1 MPIPT
6 SEILN
11 CSNCDKRLSGECI
24 QGNERYP
31 LKSFLEVVR
40 NDRQMKTEKAHSI
53 LDMGINA
60 ITRDAFI
67 QLVRTQRQYIG
78 TLPTDARL
86 SIECYLA
93 KTDLENLD
101 RSLR

>member
-1 MPIPT
+1 MPILT

-24 QGNERYP
+24 QGNKRDP

-40 NDRQMKTEKAHSI
+40 NGRQMENTQSI

-67 QLVRTQRQYIG
+67 ELVRTQKQYIR
-78 TLPTDARL
+78 TLPANTRL
-86 SIECYLA
+86 SMECYLA
-93 KTDLENLD
+93 KTNLLNLD
-101 RSLR
+101 KPEK